1 MKSFWLRECCF
12 LLVYL
17 LRSLCRL
24 AWWCWPESK
33 RLWLVG
39 FGSQLVLL
47 ILFWKAVVSILLF
60 LGHCGLTVGGD
71 VWRKLVAGNCRTQ
84 PAEVL
89 TWRWDLLQ
97 RSSVGEAKS
106 LKGNFLCSSP
116 PWFFLGEIVLVIAQ
130 TQVTMVVTRHCLFF
144 SKRSLKIDQDLYVVP
159 ECQHCQYLLFYWA
172 ILNVY
177 FFIS

>member
-1 MKSFWLRECCF
+1 
-12 LLVYL
+12 
-17 LRSLCRL
+17 
-24 AWWCWPESK
+24 
-33 RLWLVG
+33 VG